1 MGKGPL
7 ESFTPKTITESTR
20 LRADLRLIRNRGYA
34 LSQEEVY
41 EGARGVA
48 AAIFDGTGAVC
59 GSLAI
64 PGPVHRFRNERL
76 ERAALL
82 VKKEAERL
90 SIELGFQDPRRQR
103 RVGR

>member
-7 ESFTPKTITESTR
+7 ESFTPKTITDTAR
-20 LRADLRLIRNRGYA
+20 LRANLRLSRNRGYA

-48 AAIFDGTGAVC
+48 APIFDGSGAVC

-64 PGPVHRFRNERL
+64 SGPLHRFRNERL
-76 ERAALL
+76 KKAALL
-82 VKKEAERL
+82 VKKEADRL
-90 SIELGFQDPRRQR
+90 SDELGFQDPRRQR